1 MDLADF
7 NILRLLRSQL
17 GLSVLSYFSSRAR
30 LQLFTHLMKD
40 CYPQPDTNY
49 VYKCKSFFS

>member
-40 CYPQPDTNY
+40 CYPQPDY